1 MKKLMF
7 VLLILLLPV
16 FASAECENP
25 LDKTYEWDGITVTFK
40 TGYSNDTICQIDL
53 EGEPSQ
59 FFLYSW
65 DPTRCRATLETSPP
79 IYLLF
84 DDGWFD
90 LSMVP
95 YRFATIGTCD

>member
-1 MKKLMF
+1 M
-7 VLLILLLPV
+7 ILLPLAV
-16 FASAECENP
+16 FAGDCENP

-40 TGYSNDTICQIDL
+40 AGYSGDTICQIDF

-59 FFLYSW
+59 FFLYNW
-65 DPTRCRATLETSPP
+65 DPTRCRATLETDPP

-90 LSMVP
+90 LSTIP